1 MCAHWSSAYA
11 NEKPNIVVTTGMIA
25 DAVSNIAED
34 HVNIKVLMGSGVD
47 PHAYRQTRSDIVSL
61 ASQRAKDIL
70 DGSEP
75 KLDYDGK
82 PSVIALKEIA
92 EGLIDMSYFDTRRKQ
107 QIEDQLSDAIAEE
120 EAIADITAES
130 QQIIQDDSA
139 RNNDSHDDSETMPEE
154 TSSQSPENTE
164 DKLV

>member
-1 MCAHWSSAYA
+1 MLIGTNILIYSDLMARVTIEDCLKRIDNAY
-11 NEKPNIVVTTGMIA
+11 
-25 DAVSNIAED
+25 
-34 HVNIKVLMGSGVD
+34 
-47 PHAYRQTRSDIVSL
+47 DIVSL

-130 QQIIQDDSA
+130 QQIIEDDSA
-139 RNNDSHDDSETMPEE
+139 AGPDSRNNPEAMPEE

-164 DKLV
+164 DKPL

>member
-1 MCAHWSSAYA
+1 MARVTIEDCLKRIDNAY
-11 NEKPNIVVTTGMIA
+11 
-25 DAVSNIAED
+25 
-34 HVNIKVLMGSGVD
+34 
-47 PHAYRQTRSDIVSL
+47 DIVSL

-75 KLDYDGK
+75 KIEYPGK

-92 EGLIDMSYFDTRRKQ
+92 EGLIDMSYFETRRKQ

-130 QQIIQDDSA
+130 QQVNQQEISDVKQTEADIAVESENSA
-139 RNNDSHDDSETMPEE
+139 NSA
-154 TSSQSPENTE
+154 ENTE
-164 DKLV
+164 DKPV